1 MSASASSEGIYHP
14 GIARVGRMNT
24 LAQSGRAF
32 ASFIRIVVLLA
43 MILFTGVPAGAEEGQ
58 GMVRRLDAVVHHA
71 IEEGKVV
78 GTVVVVLHD
87 GKMVYHRAAGFAD
100 REAGRPMHEDT
111 LFRFAS
117 LSKPIVTVAL
127 LRLVEEGKV
136 ALDDPVT
143 KYLPH
148 FRPKL
153 ADGSVPVI
161 TLRQLLTHT
170 AGLSS
175 DFFKQTDI
183 PLPGYEVSRPMLSGS
198 TIVDELNRIQ
208 AVGLSYA
215 PGKSWGYSLG
225 IDVLGVVLE
234 QVTGKPLADIV
245 SRLVTGPAAMTDTGF
260 HPPDPKRLA
269 TPYGDGHPPRRM
281 SDPCLVPVAG
291 HTGVLFSPGRIF
303 DTSFSPTAGSSMSGS
318 ARDVARLLELI
329 RIGGG
334 GLIRP
339 ETARSMME
347 NHIGRF
353 SIVDGPGWGFGYG
366 GAVLIDP
373 QAARTPQSPGTW
385 KWGGVWGHTWFVDPK
400 LGLVVVSLTN
410 TALEGVSGHFPEAIR
425 DAVYGHSAR

>member
-1 MSASASSEGIYHP
+1 
-14 GIARVGRMNT
+14 MNT
-24 LAQSGRAF
+24 SARAGQAF
-32 ASFIRIVVLLA
+32 ACTIPMVLLLTMSLA
-43 MILFTGVPAGAEEGQ
+43 AGVQARTEEGQ
-58 GMVRRLDAVVHHA
+58 GMVRRLDAAVNHA
-71 IEEGKVV
+71 IEEGTVV
-78 GTVVVVLHD
+78 GTVVVVLRD
-87 GKMVYHRAAGFAD
+87 GTMVYHRAAGFAD
-100 REAGRPMHEDT
+100 REAGRPMREDT

-127 LRLVEEGKV
+127 LRLVEEGKLN
-136 ALDDPVT
+136 LDDPVT
-143 KYLPH
+143 KYLPN

-161 TLRQLLTHT
+161 TLHQLLTHT

-183 PLPGYEVSRPMLSGS
+183 PLPGCEVSRPTLSGS

-225 IDVLGVVLE
+225 IDVLGMVLE
-234 QVTGKPLADIV
+234 QVTGKPLADVV
-245 SRLVTGPAAMTDTGF
+245 SQLVTSPAAMANTGF
-260 HPPDPKRLA
+260 QRPDPDRLA
-269 TPYGDGHPPRRM
+269 TPYGDGDPPGRM

-291 HTGVLFSPGRIF
+291 HAGVLFSPGRIF

-318 ARDVARLLELI
+318 ARDMARLLELI

-339 ETARSMME
+339 ESARTMME
-347 NHIGRF
+347 NHIGRY

-425 DAVYGHSAR
+425 DAVYGHSFR